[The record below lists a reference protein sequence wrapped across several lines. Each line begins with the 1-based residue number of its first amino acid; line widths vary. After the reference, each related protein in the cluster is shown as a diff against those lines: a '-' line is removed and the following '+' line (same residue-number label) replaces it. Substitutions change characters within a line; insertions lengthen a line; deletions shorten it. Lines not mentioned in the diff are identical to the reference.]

1 MASPEA
7 KIRMRTEAIRGLEYV
22 AERAGNEEQVR
33 DFTNH
38 INQPTYGDFEL
49 RDIYILQGARDLLAA
64 AAGVDLEE
72 VDLSDESRIYEYRAS
87 DDKMHPSGEEPVGTE
102 GPENPEGQLL
112 RESSDDFQE
121 PSDEE
126 LEESKSDSDLDLR
139 ELNPEEGV
147 ADDPQPEY
155 EVEED
160 EEEAEAEEA
169 EEAEES
175 EASRKRS
182 QF

>member
-1 MASPEA
+1 
-7 KIRMRTEAIRGLEYV
+7 
-22 AERAGNEEQVR
+22 
-33 DFTNH
+33 
-38 INQPTYGDFEL
+38 
-49 RDIYILQGARDLLAA
+49 
-64 AAGVDLEE
+64 
-72 VDLSDESRIYEYRAS
+72 
-87 DDKMHPSGEEPVGTE
+87 VGTE
-102 GPENPEGQLL
+102 GPENPLGQLP

-126 LEESKSDSDLDLR
+126 LEESKSDSDLDLA